1 MSEIAERPGAIIA
14 GTLLAIARDAIAAAE
29 RPRPS
34 SWPHDWLRETR
45 ATFVTLKLEGELR
58 GCVGTV
64 DAHRALGD
72 DVAHNAYAAAYR
84 DSRFAP
90 VSEVERV
97 RLAVEISLLSPRAA
111 LEAPSEEAAL
121 ALLRPGVDG
130 IYLEFGELRATFL
143 PQVWE
148 NLADPLD
155 FLCELRRKAG
165 LPTRFWHERIKLS
178 RYTVEKYK

>member
-1 MSEIAERPGAIIA
+1 MSEIADRPGVIA
-14 GTLLAIARDAIAAAE
+14 ADTLIEIARMSIAAAE
-29 RPRPS
+29 RPRPA

-45 ATFVTLKLEGELR
+45 ASFVTLKLEGELR

-72 DVAHNAYAAAYR
+72 DVAHNAFAAAYR

-90 VSEVERV
+90 VTEAERPRLQVEVSV
-97 RLAVEISLLSPRAA
+97 LSPRVA
-111 LEAPSEEAAL
+111 LEAPSEDAAL

-130 IYLEFGELRATFL
+130 IYLEFGEMRATFL

-148 NLADPLD
+148 NLEDPVD

-165 LPTRFWHERIKLS
+165 LPTRFWHERIRLS
-178 RYTVEKYK
+178 RYTVEKFK